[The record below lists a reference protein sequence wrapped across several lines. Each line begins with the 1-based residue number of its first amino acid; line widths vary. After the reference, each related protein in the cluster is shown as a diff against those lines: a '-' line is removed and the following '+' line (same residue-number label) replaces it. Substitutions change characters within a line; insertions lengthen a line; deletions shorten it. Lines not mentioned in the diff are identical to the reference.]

1 MFCPHCQS
9 ENLRVLEKRDVE
21 GDFAI
26 RRRRECTDCSFRF
39 TTYERLE
46 VPTLSI
52 LKKDGH
58 KEVYSREK
66 MSAGII
72 KALEKRPI
80 AEPQMFALIDEIE
93 KELKGCAENEIASSK
108 VGDLIMKKLRG
119 LDEVAYIRFASVY
132 KSFDNVDSFISEL
145 QSLKTVEVN

>member
-1 MFCPHCQS
+1 MFCPQCQS

-52 LKKDGH
+52 VKRDGH

-66 MSAGII
+66 MSAGIY
-72 KALEKRPI
+72 KALEKRPLTQPQ
-80 AEPQMFALIDEIE
+80 AEALIDEIE
-93 KELKGCAENEIASSK
+93 KELKGSAENEIPSSK
-108 VGDLIMKKLRG
+108 VGDLIMKKLRKT
-119 LDEVAYIRFASVY
+119 DEVAYIRFVSVY
-132 KSFDNVDSFISEL
+132 KSFESVDSFIDEL
-145 QSLKTVEVN
+145 NSLKTADIS